1 MAQSAIGI
9 TALLKQAQG
18 GDQQALDRVMRLVC
32 RELRQVAGNYIRHER
47 VDHTLQPTAL
57 VNEAYLRLFG
67 NTPVDWQ
74 NRPHFM
80 RAAARAMRR
89 ILVDHARKRGRV
101 KRGGEMD
108 RISLRDSAVMVSDQ
122 QPDILLA
129 LDESLSRLSKVD
141 QRQAEVVEL
150 LYFSGMTAQETA
162 RALQVSEST
171 VWREWRVARAWLQS
185 EVRRAVSR

>member
-1 MAQSAIGI
+1 
-9 TALLKQAQG
+9 
-18 GDQQALDRVMRLVC
+18 
-32 RELRQVAGNYIRHER
+32 
-47 VDHTLQPTAL
+47 
-57 VNEAYLRLFG
+57 
-67 NTPVDWQ
+67 
-74 NRPHFM
+74 
-80 RAAARAMRR
+80 
-89 ILVDHARKRGRV
+89 
-101 KRGGEMD
+101 
-108 RISLRDSAVMVSDQ
+108 MVSDQ

-171 VWREWRVARAWLQS
+171 VRREWRVARAWLQS